1 MGSCFTCCCYSK
13 KNDIKTPLI
22 TDIDYIVPSA
32 LETRVP
38 FSKAEDNIDWNMYED
53 EEVKPA
59 FSNTEYL
66 NRIAEAKELGK
77 KLQGTY
83 GSPGR
88 PLP

>member
-1 MGSCFTCCCYSK
+1 MFSCCCYK
-13 KNDIKTPLI
+13 KKSDIKEPLI
-22 TDIDYIVPSA
+22 SVEEEPPRFS
-32 LETRVP
+32 ETKVP
-38 FSKAEDNIDWNMYED
+38 FSKAYKD

-66 NRIAEAKELGK
+66 NRIAEAKVLEK
-77 KLQGTY
+77 RFKGTY